1 MVIAFLRLRSNNLM
15 LCASHVNDLFRQ
27 KGELLLHHIIRSY
40 TLYDTQNYSLS
51 LATKSKK
58 SNHFIRYSIQSNSK
72 FREILFYRIYYID
85 RIFRDSKL
93 SIQTNSIQSNIFCD
107 GNISSKPFL
116 PIFSVVK
123 ETLMFEESVRMQTGC
138 CTKLRFLM
146 RPPNK
151 HNILSVLLLLH
162 LYYEYGHKRRREYM

>member
-1 MVIAFLRLRSNNLM
+1 MIVKITLSCNQNHNFMFL
-15 LCASHVNDLFRQ
+15 
-27 KGELLLHHIIRSY
+27 
-40 TLYDTQNYSLS
+40 
-51 LATKSKK
+51 KSFYKK
-58 SNHFIRYSIQSNSK
+58 SNSIVQNSSVV
-72 FREILFYRIYYID
+72 FRDILIYRIYIIY
-85 RIFRDSKL
+85 RDSKL
-93 SIQTNSIQSNIFCD
+93 SIQTNSIRPNIFYD